1 MTAPRFLFSVVFN
14 VLIDETVILLLKAV
28 PPISADLY
36 VMELENFFN
45 VIDAEPQRIVS
56 KADISVFL
64 VVDHL
69 IHSIESVDI

>member
-1 MTAPRFLFSVVFN
+1 
-14 VLIDETVILLLKAV
+14 
-28 PPISADLY
+28 
-36 VMELENFFN
+36 MELENFFN